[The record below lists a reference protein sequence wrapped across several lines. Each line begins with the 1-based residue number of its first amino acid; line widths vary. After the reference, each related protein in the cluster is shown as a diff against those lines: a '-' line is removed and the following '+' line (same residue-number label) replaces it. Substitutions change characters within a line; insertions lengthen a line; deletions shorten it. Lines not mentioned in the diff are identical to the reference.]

1 MKQQVP
7 INPALLR
14 WARCAAGLSLK
25 DAAARAK
32 ITALRRPKNQTSVT
46 PEDRLAS
53 WEDGRTSPSISQLKA
68 LANAYR
74 RPFVTFFSQ
83 NRLQRWLHWRTIAP
97 FPTPQSKARS
107 LRHSNDVYS
116 SCTASCAP
124 SPKKSRLKPCPL

>member
-68 LANAYR
+68 LANAYPSRKPGVCGTQTTYIPAAPRVVRHRQR
-74 RPFVTFFSQ
+74 R
-83 NRLQRWLHWRTIAP
+83 A
-97 FPTPQSKARS
+97 
-107 LRHSNDVYS
+107 D
-116 SCTASCAP
+116 
-124 SPKKSRLKPCPL
+124 

>member
-53 WEDGRTSPSISQLKA
+53 WEDGRTMFFQKFSSKNLQAGRRFEIMVLHQLYKQLPA
-68 LANAYR
+68 
-74 RPFVTFFSQ
+74 
-83 NRLQRWLHWRTIAP
+83 
-97 FPTPQSKARS
+97 
-107 LRHSNDVYS
+107 
-116 SCTASCAP
+116 C
-124 SPKKSRLKPCPL
+124 